1 MEQEQAQSLDRR
13 EPATV
18 WVAPHISEVAT
29 TTVGLQLVPRL
40 KSCQSHLGSKQTSRG
55 EVGIVNI
62 FLEKR
67 KSARNTL
74 SFWQVGDGLIEG
86 VAAARVSQLCCSGH
100 LQ

>member
-40 KSCQSHLGSKQTSRG
+40 KRLSESSGQQADMSG

-67 KSARNTL
+67 KSA
-74 SFWQVGDGLIEG
+74 QYIELLAG
-86 VAAARVSQLCCSGH
+86 W
-100 LQ
+100 